1 MKHVEFAAATGYK
14 SSLTLPR
21 APMLRQ
27 DIWKS
32 IPNAEQLADPEDVFA
47 LAWRTHRA
55 MSALGLSEK
64 TVEQY
69 TKGGLVIILD
79 RHYDAGTDRYSDK
92 ILDRLVGER
101 RLQYEQGQTTRAL
114 YQNLRKSAYWLR
126 EMHRT
131 GNITV
136 GRIPNWGQ
144 REPVEPFQTLLKEF
158 SVSAE
163 RTMAKTSLK
172 VARSAVRRFLFELED
187 HGFSTLSDIS
197 PINVNRCVT
206 SFASHYAG
214 GLGSAISCVR
224 LFLHF
229 LHERGLTA
237 TDLSL
242 SLPELVAARKMFHEG
257 FAEDELDRLLA
268 HPDRDTAIGK
278 RDYAMMVLAAQ
289 SGLRACDVVRLELG
303 SINWRTRE
311 ICLTQHKTGEPLS
324 LPLEPESGNAI
335 ADYILNGRPDTAIA
349 NIFLC
354 HTGVTR
360 PLDARSASA
369 VISRHMKQT
378 EVPAKRRAFHALRRT
393 FGTRL
398 LQNEVSL
405 ELIQQLLGHRD
416 MNSMKPY
423 LSIDEQGLKM
433 CSLPLLFRGE
443 VGGRR

>member
-1 MKHVEFAAATGYK
+1 
-14 SSLTLPR
+14 
-21 APMLRQ
+21 
-27 DIWKS
+27 
-32 IPNAEQLADPEDVFA
+32 NAEQLADPEDVFA

-101 RLQYEQGQTTRAL
+101 RIQYEQGQTTRAL

-206 SFASHYAG
+206 SFAS
-214 GLGSAISCVR
+214 
-224 LFLHF
+224 
-229 LHERGLTA
+229 
-237 TDLSL
+237 
-242 SLPELVAARKMFHEG
+242 
-257 FAEDELDRLLA
+257 
-268 HPDRDTAIGK
+268 
-278 RDYAMMVLAAQ
+278 
-289 SGLRACDVVRLELG
+289 
-303 SINWRTRE
+303 
-311 ICLTQHKTGEPLS
+311 
-324 LPLEPESGNAI
+324 
-335 ADYILNGRPDTAIA
+335 
-349 NIFLC
+349 
-354 HTGVTR
+354 
-360 PLDARSASA
+360 
-369 VISRHMKQT
+369 
-378 EVPAKRRAFHALRRT
+378 
-393 FGTRL
+393 
-398 LQNEVSL
+398 
-405 ELIQQLLGHRD
+405 
-416 MNSMKPY
+416 
-423 LSIDEQGLKM
+423 
-433 CSLPLLFRGE
+433 
-443 VGGRR
+443 